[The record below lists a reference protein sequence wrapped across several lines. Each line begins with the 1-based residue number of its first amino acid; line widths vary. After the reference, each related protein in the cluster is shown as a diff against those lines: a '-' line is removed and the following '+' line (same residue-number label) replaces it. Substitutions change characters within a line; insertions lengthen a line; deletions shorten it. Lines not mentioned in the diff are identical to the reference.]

1 MQVQIIGAGAFFLFV
16 FLSGYRLKRSGAP
29 YGMLV
34 LTAHKLI
41 ALAAA
46 ALLVVAIYQDHQ
58 IAQIGLV
65 EWGAVLVTAVFFI
78 GTVAT
83 GGLMST
89 GKAMPAIV
97 SRFHNITPF
106 LTVVASAVT
115 VSLFLAES
123 TGYLSLVQR

>member
-29 YGMLV
+29 YGTLV

-58 IAQIGLV
+58 IAQISLV
-65 EWGAVLVTAVFFI
+65 EWGAVLVTAVLFI

-89 GKAMPAIV
+89 GKAMPAMV

-123 TGYLSLVQR
+123 TGSLSLVQR